1 MEDKSIARATVITKY
16 AREMRNLAD
25 IIDAMLKRATM
36 EVGLPTRD
44 REDIVWTLTRAK
56 AHITDAQSEL
66 VCQAINNDES

>member
-1 MEDKSIARATVITKY
+1 MEEKGIDRAMRITKY

-25 IIDAMLKRATM
+25 IIDAMLKRATL
-36 EVGLPTRD
+36 ESSLPTRD

-66 VCQAINNDES
+66 VCQAINNEEP

>member
-1 MEDKSIARATVITKY
+1 MEEKSIERATAITKY

-25 IIDAMLKRATM
+25 IIDAMLKRATL
-36 EVGLPTRD
+36 EAGLPTRD

-66 VCQAINNDES
+66 VCQAINNDET

>member
-1 MEDKSIARATVITKY
+1 MTEQELSRATAITNY
-16 AREMRNLAD
+16 AREMRHLAD

-36 EVGLPTRD
+36 ETSLPTRD

-66 VCQAINNDES
+66 ISQAINNDET

>member
-1 MEDKSIARATVITKY
+1 MEEKGIDRAMRITKY

-25 IIDAMLKRATM
+25 IIDAMLKRATL
-36 EVGLPTRD
+36 ESSLPTRD

-66 VCQAINNDES
+66 VCQAINNEES

>member
-1 MEDKSIARATVITKY
+1 MVDKCIDRAMTITNY
-16 AREMRNLAD
+16 AREMRHLAD
-25 IIDAMLKRATM
+25 IIDAMLKRATT
-36 EVGLPTRD
+36 EAGLPTRD

>member
-1 MEDKSIARATVITKY
+1 MTEGSIDRALTITKY

-25 IIDAMLKRATM
+25 IIDAMLKRATL
-36 EVGLPTRD
+36 EASLPTRD

-66 VCQAINNDES
+66 VCQAINNDET